1 MTPEGTAAMSAA
13 SNRRSSGL
21 DSLFSSTAEEAPREE
36 VASSDSRANR
46 AFSAGS
52 VAGER
57 ESSMVNAT
65 TAFGHR
71 QLQVIRPMS
80 YNDAEAVV
88 RALKAGEVAVLNMNN
103 VDSALAK
110 RVLDFAFGAACALGA
125 NVEVPSKGVYA
136 VAIGAA
142 LSESEKSDLSGRGV
156 F

>member
-1 MTPEGTAAMSAA
+1 
-13 SNRRSSGL
+13 
-21 DSLFSSTAEEAPREE
+21 
-36 VASSDSRANR
+36 
-46 AFSAGS
+46 
-52 VAGER
+52 
-57 ESSMVNAT
+57 MVNAT

-71 QLQVIRPMS
+71 QLQVIRPLS

-88 RALKAGEVAVLNMNN
+88 RALKAGEVAVLNMNG

-110 RVLDFAFGAACALGA
+110 RILDFAFGAACALGA
-125 NVEVPSKGVYA
+125 NVETPAKGVYA